1 MQKNSQNSCI
11 FQFFVVILQRKMY
24 GMNNHIIKNV
34 LLVLM
39 ALVSLSCNA
48 NQSPKKVVSL
58 SYHQTSSNAW
68 PDVWFDLSVEKDG
81 TCTLTNCTRRFP
93 KEALRAVVPAEVAD
107 TLAQIAEEEKMD
119 QYEYR
124 YEPPVQ
130 VYDGWQWELH
140 IFFDDKT
147 SIISSGRME
156 RPSGEGLKHLEN
168 YLKEVWTQVDESKVE
183 IVDIW

>member
-11 FQFFVVILQRKMY
+11 FQFFIVILQRKMY

-34 LLVLM
+34 LFVLM

-68 PDVWFDLSVEKDG
+68 PDVWFDLRVDKEG
-81 TCTLTNCTRRFP
+81 VCTLTNCTGRSQR
-93 KEALRAVVPAEVAD
+93 EALRAVVPAEVAD
-107 TLAQIAEEEKMD
+107 SLAKIAQEEKMD
-119 QYEYR
+119 KYESY
-124 YEPPVQ
+124 YAPPFQ
-130 VYDGWQWELH
+130 VYDGWQWSLY
-140 IFFDDKT
+140 IRFDDK
-147 SIISSGRME
+147 SSISSSGHME
-156 RPSGEGLKHLEN
+156 RPNGDGLKRLEE
-168 YLKEVWTQVDESKVE
+168 YLKEVWAKVDESQAE

>member
-1 MQKNSQNSCI
+1 
-11 FQFFVVILQRKMY
+11 
-24 GMNNHIIKNV
+24 
-34 LLVLM
+34 M
-39 ALVSLSCNA
+39 ALF
-48 NQSPKKVVSL
+48 SPCMADASAPKVTAL
-58 SYHQTSSNAW
+58 HFQETSSNEV
-68 PDVWFDLSVEKDG
+68 PDVWFDFKTEKDG

-107 TLAQIAEEEKMD
+107 TLAQIAKEEKMD
-119 QYEYR
+119 KYKSY
-124 YEPPVQ
+124 YAPPFQ
-130 VYDGWQWELH
+130 VYDGWQWNLY
-140 IFFDDKT
+140 IRFDDKT